1 MKPFTT
7 IAVLLLGFIA
17 VMQGLRFAFSWPII
31 VNGYLVPV
39 WASAVAFVMLGGVA
53 VMLWREGRR

>member
-7 IAVLLLGFIA
+7 IAALLLGFIA
-17 VMQGLRFAFSWPII
+17 IMQGLRFALAWPIS

-39 WASAVAFVMLGGVA
+39 WASGIAFVILGGIA